1 MERHQ
6 LPVVLADGTLHLLLG
21 QPQLELADLLAHAC
35 QAVAVDDLS
44 TGKDGLHGGDGG
56 DGAILHHRHVHGT
69 GQCGEGFGRECLCQC
84 GTQLG
89 RNHLLRVERH
99 LCHAAIGVERG
110 SGGADVGEILREGLA
125 PLLVCRLDVVVC
137 RPRGD
142 VVLQRRVGELAEGEG
157 SRYLCRQR
165 QMGYDEDGDDQ
176 SFHIMMAFR
185 ADTGV
190 SPYVFYVFAGRH
202 GSRPLRFL

>member
-1 MERHQ
+1 MMELSRAQ
-6 LPVVLADGTLHLLLG
+6 AVRFILSAQGLIGARRYSGKEGALAYVRRAGCIQYDPIDICGRNAELTLFSRVGGFRKSMLQSLLYRDRALVDYVDK
-21 QPQLELADLLAHAC
+21 ELAIFPAEDWPCFSAYRAQSRAH
-35 QAVAVDDLS
+35 
-44 TGKDGLHGGDGG
+44 
-56 DGAILHHRHVHGT
+56 
-69 GQCGEGFGRECLCQC
+69 GEEF
-84 GTQLG
+84 
-89 RNHLLRVERH
+89 
-99 LCHAAIGVERG
+99 
-110 SGGADVGEILREGLA
+110 EGLA

-202 GSRPLRFL
+202 GSLPLRFL